1 MVKFSPKSVGFVFF
15 QLYVIST
22 ISLLMLCLA
31 LSLIATVYDPTPKS
45 FSAFWLIENGGHDD
59 IHTLTN
65 DFPLNLIKLILWII
79 YSLMRALI
87 EEKMEEVVFEFLQ
100 LRASFVGLVFSLV
113 PVVGP
118 YLYILSYVFGAS
130 TIWYVSFVLQYYFF
144 KKNKTKNIVTFMYFY
159 KVVYNR

>member
-1 MVKFSPKSVGFVFF
+1 MISWGFFVTVF
-15 QLYVIST
+15 
-22 ISLLMLCLA
+22 LA

-130 TIWYVSFVLQYYFF
+130 TICARRFWGKQRFSSSIPLHHGRC
-144 KKNKTKNIVTFMYFY
+144 I
-159 KVVYNR
+159 